1 MFRSILSYKS
11 EFNDNFNL
19 EMNSR
24 VQAYKKKRS
33 RIQNFKDII
42 NSRKNHFYSKIIN
55 VSKSIYISKINFIS
69 FKSLTKLSQDHNS
82 IGKHHI
88 IYI

>member
-19 EMNSR
+19 FRNKNSR
-24 VQAYKKKRS
+24 VQAYKKES

-42 NSRKNHFYSKIIN
+42 QLKKKSFLFKNHFMCQNQFTSL
-55 VSKSIYISKINFIS
+55 KSILFHLKV
-69 FKSLTKLSQDHNS
+69 
-82 IGKHHI
+82 
-88 IYI
+88 

>member
-42 NSRKNHFYSKIIN
+42 QLKKKSFLFKNHFMCQNQFTSL
-55 VSKSIYISKINFIS
+55 KSILFHLKV
-69 FKSLTKLSQDHNS
+69 
-82 IGKHHI
+82 
-88 IYI
+88 